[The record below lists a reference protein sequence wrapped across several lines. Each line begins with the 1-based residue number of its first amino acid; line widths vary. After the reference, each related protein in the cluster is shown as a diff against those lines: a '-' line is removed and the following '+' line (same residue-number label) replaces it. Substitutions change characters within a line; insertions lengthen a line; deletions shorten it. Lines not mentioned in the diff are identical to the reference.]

1 MFVKRFIYLPP
12 PEAKFLVVASVSVQ
26 FMNLERQTVIRR
38 YLHTFHTCQLVSYR
52 ASYASTVLAVIV
64 SVCLSKVGVV
74 QRWLNLGSHQQR
86 YTATN
91 RP

>member
-1 MFVKRFIYLPP
+1 MVAAMFVKRFIYLPP
-12 PEAKFLVVASVSVQ
+12 PEAKFVVVASVSVQ

-64 SVCLSKVGVV
+64 SVCLSVCQKSELYKG
-74 QRWLNLGSHQQR
+74 G
-86 YTATN
+86 
-91 RP
+91 